1 MEASEDMTTLISA
14 LSIVILVGA
23 IALYRLAHRLRT
35 ERERVARAEKE
46 MRLVIDMV
54 GSVSRA
60 EWRRSAHEMVQALVR
75 LGVGRAAV
83 LLSGSDTTAM
93 EVLAIASAQGE
104 PAWEKVSDAAISSVL
119 RACEPLQ
126 VDGDWYMPV
135 MADTGMVGA
144 LAVRG
149 MADDHHATLQAAARM
164 AGLVLVGT
172 KLYQKQAA
180 ISNTDGLTGLINH
193 RYFQQ
198 MLGVSLGQAYL
209 ESAPLSIIFLD
220 IDHFKQVND
229 TYGHQFGDMVLR
241 EIGSLLRRELPPNA
255 IAARYGGEEMIILLQ
270 GEGARRA
277 QQIAEQVRQ
286 AVANYQILDP
296 VSGTQIAVTVSL
308 GVAIYELGQG
318 KSRLISRADEA
329 LYTSKRAGRNRVT
342 VASLESVTVSPPRS

>member
-1 MEASEDMTTLISA
+1 MTILFSA

-23 IALYRLAHRLRT
+23 VALYRLGRHLRD
-35 ERERVARAEKE
+35 ERAQVARAEE
-46 MRLVIDMV
+46 ELRLVVDV
-54 GSVSRA
+54 VSSVSRA

-75 LGVGRAAV
+75 LGVVRAAV
-83 LLSGSDTTAM
+83 LMAGNDAAAM
-93 EVLAIASAQGE
+93 EVLATASAPGE
-104 PAWEKVSDAAISSVL
+104 PTWEKVSDSAISSVL
-119 RACEPLQ
+119 RAGEPLRA
-126 VDGDWYMPV
+126 DGGWYTPV
-135 MADTGMVGA
+135 MADAGLVGV

-149 MADDHHATLQAAARM
+149 MAEGHHPTLQIAARM

-172 KLYQKQAA
+172 KLYQKQAV

-241 EIGSLLRRELPPNA
+241 EIGSLLRRELPANA
-255 IAARYGGEEMIILLQ
+255 IAARYGGEEMIVLLQ

-277 QQIAEQVRQ
+277 QQVAEQIRQ
-286 AVANYQILDP
+286 AVSAHQILDP
-296 VSGTQIAVTVSL
+296 VSGTQIAVSVSL
-308 GVAIYELGQG
+308 GVANYELGQG
-318 KSRLISRADEA
+318 KSRLIARADEA

-342 VASLESVTVSPPRS
+342 VATSEDVTVSPSLS